1 MKPTR
6 KLPAADLVA
15 QQLSAQLQVVIAE
28 KIDHSGGQITFA
40 DYMQM
45 CLYQPGLGYY
55 SAGLSKIGAAGDFV
69 TAPEISPLFSQALAR
84 HIADV
89 LLQSSDGDCLEFGA
103 GSGKMAADILQQ
115 LAQWDCLPAHYF
127 IIEASADLRLR
138 QQQYLSEHIG
148 DIFGKVV
155 WLDHLPAQFT
165 GVIVANEVCDA
176 MPVHSLLFDQQG
188 VSERYISHHNQQLR
202 WQNGPLSQQALAEKA
217 RLIKPQLT
225 TTPFITEVNL
235 FADAWLSSLAQCLQQ
250 GAIFIIDYGHTASD
264 YFHASRA
271 IGGLRCHYRHEVH
284 DDVFWLPGLQDLTA
298 HVNFTDLAETA
309 HQTGLDVAGLQSQAD
324 FLLAGDILSLA
335 QQQDSADLQQIQQSA
350 ALKRLLLPDQ
360 MGAMFKALSL
370 TKNLPPLPRC
380 QQGDLRWQL

>member
-6 KLPAADLVA
+6 KLPAADPVA
-15 QQLSAQLQVVIAE
+15 QQLSAQLQTVIAE
-28 KIDHSGGQITFA
+28 KIADSGGQIAFA

-84 HIADV
+84 HIADA
-89 LLQSSDGDCLEFGA
+89 LQQSGGDCLEFGA
-103 GSGKMAADILQQ
+103 GSGKMAVDILQK

-148 DIFGKVV
+148 DIFENVV
-155 WLDHLPAQFT
+155 WLDKLPAQFT
-165 GVIVANEVCDA
+165 GAIVANEVCDA

-202 WQNGPLSQQALAEKA
+202 WQNGPISQQRLAEKA
-217 RLIKPQLT
+217 RSIAPQLT
-225 TTPFITEVNL
+225 SKPFITEVNL
-235 FADAWLSSLAQCLQQ
+235 FADAWLNSLAQCLKQ
-250 GAIFIIDYGHTASD
+250 GAIFIIDYGHTAGD

-271 IGGLRCHYRHEVH
+271 DGGLRCHYRHQVH

-298 HVNFTDLAETA
+298 HVNFSDLAETA
-309 HQTGLDVAGLQSQAD
+309 HQAGLDVAGLQSQAD

-335 QQQDSADLQQIQQSA
+335 QQQAIDDLQQIQQSA

-370 TKNLPPLPRC
+370 TKNLPPLSRC

>member
-1 MKPTR
+1 MMKPDS
-6 KLPAADLVA
+6 KLPAPDPVA
-15 QQLSAQLQVVIAE
+15 QQHSAQLLHLIVDHIQSHDG
-28 KIDHSGGQITFA
+28 KISFA

-89 LLQSSDGDCLEFGA
+89 LQQSGGDCLEFGA
-103 GSGKMAADILQQ
+103 GSGKMAVDILQQ
-115 LAQWDCLPAHYF
+115 LAQWDCLTTHYF

-138 QQQYLSEHIG
+138 QQKYLSENLG
-148 DIFGKVV
+148 DIFEKVI
-155 WLDHLPAQFT
+155 WLDKLPAQFT

-188 VSERYISHHNQQLR
+188 VSERYISHHDQQLS
-202 WQNGPLSQQALAEKA
+202 WQNGPISQQRLAEKA
-217 RLIKPQLT
+217 RSIAPQLT
-225 TTPFITEVNL
+225 TKPFITEVNL
-235 FADAWLSSLAQCLQQ
+235 FTDAWLNSLAQCLQQ
-250 GAIFIIDYGHTASD
+250 GAIFIIDYGHTAGD

-271 IGGLRCHYRHEVH
+271 NGGLRCHYRHQVH

-298 HVNFTDLAETA
+298 HVNFSDLAETA
-309 HQTGLDVAGLQSQAD
+309 HGAGLDVAGLQSQAD

-335 QQQDSADLQQIQQSA
+335 QQQAIDDLQQIQQSA

-370 TKNLPPLPRC
+370 TKNLLPLSRC